1 MGVQP
6 LPPLQSHLGCL
17 QRTRPTRTRP
27 TASFGTRVC
36 RPRSILGRCAWSQG
50 LPNAQWRTLQR
61 SHREGNK
68 YERHHLIS
76 SHALKET
83 RPEGVKASTAH
94 REGICVR
101 MSPEDH
107 AKTNNYRSFPGAN
120 AQRNHEIDMIKQGR
134 RNELF
139 SEQIQDVQSI
149 SHNYDEGLLQAWMA
163 DRARPD

>member
-1 MGVQP
+1 M
-6 LPPLQSHLGCL
+6 
-17 QRTRPTRTRP
+17 
-27 TASFGTRVC
+27 
-36 RPRSILGRCAWSQG
+36 
-50 LPNAQWRTLQR
+50 
-61 SHREGNK
+61 
-68 YERHHLIS
+68 
-76 SHALKET
+76 
-83 RPEGVKASTAH
+83 
-94 REGICVR
+94 R